1 MTQEIN
7 QYRRKWLSL
16 GGLVLG
22 ASFLPNSVLA
32 AVSTPKP
39 RILRFRNI
47 NTGDVFSPE
56 FVAGKGF
63 SAASLKK
70 LDWLMRDK
78 RSGKSH
84 KMDTKLFTKLYDI
97 QTKLGARQSEIIII
111 SGYRSPAS
119 NAAMRRVSRG
129 VASNSYH
136 TRGQAI
142 DLRMENVALS
152 KLKQAAESL
161 NNGGVGFYPRSNF
174 VHIDTGPVRTWSG
187 A

>member
-7 QYRRKWLSL
+7 QHRRKWLSL

-22 ASFLPNSVLA
+22 ASFLPHSVLA

-47 NTGDVFSPE
+47 NTGDVFAPE
-56 FVAGKGF
+56 FIAGKGF
-63 SAASLKK
+63 SAANLKK

-78 RSGKSH
+78 RSGKVH
-84 KMDTKLFTKLYDI
+84 RMDPALFTKLYDI
-97 QTKLGARQSEIIII
+97 QTKLGFRQSEILVI
-111 SGYRSPAS
+111 SGYRSTAS
-119 NAAMRRVSRG
+119 NAAMRRVNRG

-142 DLRMENVALS
+142 DLRIENIALS

-161 NNGGVGFYPRSNF
+161 QNGGVGYYPRSNF
-174 VHIDTGPVRTWSG
+174 VHIDTGPVRTWFGS
-187 A
+187 

>member
-7 QYRRKWLSL
+7 HNRRKWLSL

-22 ASFLPNSVLA
+22 ASFLPQSVLA

-47 NTGDVFSPE
+47 NTGDTFSPE

-63 SAASLKK
+63 SAANLKK

-78 RSGKSH
+78 RSGKMH
-84 KMDTKLFTKLYDI
+84 KMDPRLFSKLYAI
-97 QTKLGARQSEIIII
+97 QTKLGIRDGEILII

-136 TRGQAI
+136 TKGQAI
-142 DLRMENVALS
+142 DFRIENVALS

-161 NNGGVGFYPRSNF
+161 SNGGVGYYPRSNF
-174 VHIDTGPVRTWSG
+174 IHIDTGPVRTWSG
-187 A
+187 S